1 MVVDVYNVQLPQ
13 NAVDDNDVPRAGT
26 AQGSEVSDFQQLLG
40 LGQVHA
46 QNAGNPQEHIPLRA
60 DLGVQDPVK
69 GGLVQSRKPRDGL
82 DGTGRF
88 TQKLEKVVAKGGAV
102 GFVKELRDGCSAF
115 QTGNGNFGGT

>member
-1 MVVDVYNVQLPQ
+1 MITMSRGLEPLRE
-13 NAVDDNDVPRAGT
+13 ARSPIF
-26 AQGSEVSDFQQLLG
+26 SSFWVS
-40 LGQVHA
+40 GQVHA
-46 QNAGNPQEHIPLRA
+46 QNAGKPQEHIPLRA

>member
-46 QNAGNPQEHIPLRA
+46 QNAGKPQEHIPLRA

-69 GGLVQSRKPRDGL
+69 GLFSPASPAMVSTERGV
-82 DGTGRF
+82 
-88 TQKLEKVVAKGGAV
+88 
-102 GFVKELRDGCSAF
+102 LRR
-115 QTGNGNFGGT
+115 NWKR